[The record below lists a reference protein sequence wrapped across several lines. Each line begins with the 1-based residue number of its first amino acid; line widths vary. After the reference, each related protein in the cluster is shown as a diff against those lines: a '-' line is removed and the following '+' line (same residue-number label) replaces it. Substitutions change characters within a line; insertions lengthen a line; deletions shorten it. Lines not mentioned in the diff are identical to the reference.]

1 MQLGPKIDC
10 PEKVLDSPFESL
22 TLSFIPRLFRVFGV
36 FRGQEY
42 RTFYHGIHRI
52 HGKNEPCD
60 STSQLKRPLNS
71 ALSSSSHQVNQR
83 ALNSA
88 ALRKSRT
95 YPRLFASSSP
105 RSVGF
110 SQRCRLANMAAL
122 PLDVSETASHFPI
135 LLHLVKTTTVST
147 NRSPTQTSTSWR
159 KWRGL
164 RPSPL

>member
-110 SQRCRLANMAAL
+110 SQRCRSTFPCRRL
-122 PLDVSETASHFPI
+122 PFRFFTRS
-135 LLHLVKTTTVST
+135 VKTTIVST
-147 NRSPTQTSTSWR
+147 NRSPTQTSASWQ

-164 RPSPL
+164 RPSAS